1 MGDAA
6 HTKVVSQFHRIYY
19 EHSTVL
25 TTLPQ
30 PNSSQGTAMCIED
43 AATLGAL
50 FSRIQAEEEVRMI
63 LHAYEAL

>member
-30 PNSSQGTAMCIED
+30 PNSSQGTAMCMED

-50 FSRIQAEEEVRMI
+50 FSWI
-63 LHAYEAL
+63 